1 MVEVNKKGSTMFIV
15 ECIIHII
22 RPISLSFLILFL
34 IRLIPPTNEY
44 NTTMEELSLFVG
56 ISVVGGENIW
66 CIQFQ
71 SESSVLKFLT
81 SWWCGRVNIGSH
93 SPKSWTFVIFTL
105 PICRGRLRRVQR
117 CIMHV
122 KPGPLFCSS
131 ILVCR
136 FSLCR

>member
-56 ISVVGGENIW
+56 ISVVNGENI
-66 CIQFQ
+66 
-71 SESSVLKFLT
+71 
-81 SWWCGRVNIGSH
+81 
-93 SPKSWTFVIFTL
+93 
-105 PICRGRLRRVQR
+105 
-117 CIMHV
+117 
-122 KPGPLFCSS
+122 
-131 ILVCR
+131 
-136 FSLCR
+136 